1 MADWNV
7 ELPGKA
13 VEGAETHVEDHNA
26 IVDAVKEVRT
36 NVDEHKH
43 DASDIIS
50 GTLAAGRIPTI
61 AQSKVTGLTDLVTRL
76 ETLES
81 KVEALEAEPE
91 E

>member
-1 MADWNV
+1 MAEWNV
-7 ELPGKA
+7 DLPVKA

-36 NVDEHKH
+36 NVNEHKH
-43 DASDIIS
+43 DASDITS

-81 KVEALEAEPE
+81 KVQALEAEPE

>member
-1 MADWNV
+1 MADWNI
-7 ELPGKA
+7 ELPAEA
-13 VEGAETHVEDHNA
+13 VEGAETHVEDHNK
-26 IVDAVKEVRT
+26 IVDAMKEVRT
-36 NVDEHKH
+36 SIDEHKH
-43 DASDIIS
+43 DASDITS

-81 KVEALEAEPE
+81 KVEALETEPE